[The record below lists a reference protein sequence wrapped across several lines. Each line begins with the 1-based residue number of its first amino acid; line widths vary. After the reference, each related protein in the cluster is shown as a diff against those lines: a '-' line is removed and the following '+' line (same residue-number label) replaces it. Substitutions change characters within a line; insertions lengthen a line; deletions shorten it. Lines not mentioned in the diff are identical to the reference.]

1 MTPTAAQEIAVHA
14 HYVRFGLTLTVS
26 LFLMFVLS
34 MSMVRTIDHF
44 YLNLSNFYMA
54 LIMVGAMGIV
64 MLIAMWG
71 MFADKRLNVVL
82 LGVFAAVTLGAF
94 ILGRTETFVGDRQFL
109 ESMIPHHSRAILV
122 CQEASLTDPE
132 IIELC
137 VEIVR
142 AQREEI
148 EQMERILERY

>member
-1 MTPTAAQEIAVHA
+1 MHTQYI
-14 HYVRFGLTLTVS
+14 RFGLTLLVS
-26 LFLMFVLS
+26 LGLMFVLS

-64 MLIAMWG
+64 MLVAMWG

-82 LGVFAAVTLGAF
+82 LGAFAAVTAAAF
-94 ILGRTETFVGDRQFL
+94 VLGRTETFVGDRQFL

-122 CQEASLTDPE
+122 CQESSLSDPE

-137 VEIVR
+137 DQIVR
-142 AQREEI
+142 AQRDEI